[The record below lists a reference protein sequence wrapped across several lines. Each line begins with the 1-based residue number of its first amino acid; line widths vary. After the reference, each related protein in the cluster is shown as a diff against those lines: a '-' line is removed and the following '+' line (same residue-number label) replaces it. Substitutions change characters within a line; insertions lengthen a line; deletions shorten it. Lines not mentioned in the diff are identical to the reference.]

1 MQREPVLR
9 SARNGTAEFRSEQ
22 WQCESKKCESKKCE
36 SKQCESKQ
44 CEGTSMTQPNA
55 VSSDGRPSDAVF
67 SGAGR

>member
-36 SKQCESKQ
+36 
-44 CEGTSMTQPNA
+44 GTSMTQPNA